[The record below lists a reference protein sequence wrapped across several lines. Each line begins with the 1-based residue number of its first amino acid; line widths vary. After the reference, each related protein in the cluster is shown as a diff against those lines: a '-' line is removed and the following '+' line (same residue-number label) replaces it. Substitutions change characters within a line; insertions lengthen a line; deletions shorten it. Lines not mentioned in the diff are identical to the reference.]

1 MFIERYLENLLEK
14 HKTEGNLSNLIHELS
29 ACRYDCFSL
38 NITQLLSH
46 LEMNH
51 VFDSLPNLSHL
62 SLTYGAK
69 HVGMEYDRQLFGMK
83 MSDARV
89 FSECLRAT
97 QSLVK
102 LSLPC
107 NLIDDDLVKILIKG
121 LMINKTITQ
130 LDLSHNRIGNSGA
143 CQIGKF
149 LLHTKILTHLDL
161 GDNNIHY
168 QGSRYISQGLKLN
181 KSLRVLSLLLNR
193 IDDKGGMKFCQD
205 LKEHNTTLKELNLRG
220 NSLEGLFARA
230 LAELILDT
238 TLIKIDISCNFIEK
252 KDAISILES
261 LKDNPNIIELDIR
274 NNKIKDAEVEEEINE
289 IVTKSYLASKKI
301 PYVKRDYDI
310 NLNLEQKEEV
320 ISK

>member
-1 MFIERYLENLLEK
+1 
-14 HKTEGNLSNLIHELS
+14 
-29 ACRYDCFSL
+29 
-38 NITQLLSH
+38 
-46 LEMNH
+46 
-51 VFDSLPNLSHL
+51 
-62 SLTYGAK
+62 
-69 HVGMEYDRQLFGMK
+69 
-83 MSDARV
+83 
-89 FSECLRAT
+89 
-97 QSLVK
+97 
-102 LSLPC
+102 
-107 NLIDDDLVKILIKG
+107 
-121 LMINKTITQ
+121 MINKTITQ

-181 KSLRVLSLLLNR
+181 KSLKVLSLLLNR

-205 LKEHNTTLKELNLRG
+205 LKEHNTTLKEINLRG

-238 TLIKIDISCNFIEK
+238 NLIKIDIACNFIEK
-252 KDAISILES
+252 KDAISIYES

-289 IVTKSYLASKKI
+289 IVTKSYLASVKI
-301 PYVKRDYDI
+301 PYIKRDYDV
-310 NLNLEQKEEV
+310 NLNLDQKEDTA
-320 ISK
+320 S